1 MTIKTVDPEFQDKI
15 GNSPG
20 LSFADIKLANLLYS
34 CDGWYMD
41 LYLKCHEDKNKIP
54 KRVYINLEIH
64 ILQYIRY
71 ML

>member
-41 LYLKCHEDKNKIP
+41 HVYHYLKCHEAKAKVQ
-54 KRVYINLEIH
+54 KGFT
-64 ILQYIRY
+64 
-71 ML
+71 